1 MRIKETHDIPASSAT
16 NPEYQNNNRFR
27 ATEYFFDF
35 DDTLFDT
42 TGYYNAIWEH
52 LETLGLTRDQIV
64 ELYESCKIPDERTGE
79 KMYRQDVFIDKLRD
93 RFPEQ
98 VEAIEIAFRDV
109 SYGDFIHEDMAH
121 LLRLLTSSPVSRV
134 HILTYGD
141 VDTQRRKVEAV
152 LERYG
157 IPMDILYAQIPKAD
171 FLSRYLPEQ
180 YPYLLEDGSMN
191 VQSFVVIDDSTDELE
206 KLMTASKDI
215 PFFAPLRLRKP
226 EAKKSAR
233 EQKGEPAY
241 EVAERYELILYE
253 VMKSLQELRR
263 SGRATTQEWFN
274 QNMVELI
281 RKHVEQEVS
290 PRDQLEVRDGENG
303 TLIVSRK
310 IRAFPGNKS
319 VLAFEREIAFDEIE
333 GKMYEVVRD
342 TNGQITKKKEW
353 SPFYSDVIDRGLQ
366 AA

>member
-1 MRIKETHDIPASSAT
+1 MIFKEDELGQVRVITKDN
-16 NPEYQNNNRFR
+16 NPWFI
-27 ATEYFFDF
+27 ALD
-35 DDTLFDT
+35 
-42 TGYYNAIWEH
+42 
-52 LETLGLTRDQIV
+52 V
-64 ELYESCKIPDERTGE
+64 CKILNLGNVSLSVNG
-79 KMYRQDVFIDKLRD
+79 RQDRPNSGLD
-93 RFPEQ
+93 
-98 VEAIEIAFRDV
+98 
-109 SYGDFIHEDMAH
+109 ED
-121 LLRLLTSSPVSRV
+121 
-134 HILTYGD
+134 
-141 VDTQRRKVEAV
+141 E
-152 LERYG
+152 
-157 IPMDILYAQIPKAD
+157 
-171 FLSRYLPEQ
+171 
-180 YPYLLEDGSMN
+180 
-191 VQSFVVIDDSTDELE
+191 
-206 KLMTASKDI
+206 KDI
-215 PFFAPLRLRKP
+215 VIVNTPGGDQEMIIVSEAGLYSLVLKSRKP